1 MDHVR
6 KLKGQKIIMTVW
18 GLNVTA
24 CALLCDQKSY
34 RRAFFR
40 PPLLLI
46 KHNVPSAAAHRWKW
60 MWWKKNTLP
69 LVPFQWRKSA
79 AVPCR
84 APSLCFK
91 KCCTT
96 HHKRVVTLCEW
107 SITLRLF
114 FPSAEVQ
121 QLFGFSFV
129 REARQD
135 KQDIFKVPL
144 MEKNPVHP
152 AKCNNLFK
160 LNYVNTA

>member
-91 KCCTT
+91 KCRTT
-96 HHKRVVTLCEW
+96 HHKRVVTLCAW
-107 SITLRLF
+107 SRPSILSSSAIHSLF
-114 FPSAEVQ
+114 EGTNMVSLPQSRSSSYLDSV
-121 QLFGFSFV
+121 LYVKLGKTS
-129 REARQD
+129 
-135 KQDIFKVPL
+135 KIFLKF
-144 MEKNPVHP
+144 H
-152 AKCNNLFK
+152 
-160 LNYVNTA
+160 